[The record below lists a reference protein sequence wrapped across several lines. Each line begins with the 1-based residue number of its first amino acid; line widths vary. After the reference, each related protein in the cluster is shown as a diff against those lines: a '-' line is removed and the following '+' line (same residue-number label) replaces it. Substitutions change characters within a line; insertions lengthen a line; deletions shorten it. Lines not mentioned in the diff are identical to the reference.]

1 MKIEIE
7 CFMSLP
13 WLFEMR
19 LEKLL
24 LVRER
29 ERERERERIAFH
41 FGGLELGSHGVC
53 GAESGVVVLCKGG
66 RLAFF

>member
-7 CFMSLP
+7 CFMTLP

-24 LVRER
+24 LVC
-29 ERERERERIAFH
+29 ERERIAFH

>member
-1 MKIEIE
+1 
-7 CFMSLP
+7 
-13 WLFEMR
+13 
-19 LEKLL
+19 
-24 LVRER
+24 V
-29 ERERERERIAFH
+29 RERERIAFH

>member
-1 MKIEIE
+1 
-7 CFMSLP
+7 MSASCHCHGSLKCG
-13 WLFEMR
+13 LRSSCLCVCVCES
-19 LEKLL
+19 
-24 LVRER
+24 ER
-29 ERERERERIAFH
+29 VRERERIAFH